1 MSPHGSVRTDVA
13 ARTPSIDDPRLQLEP
28 ASGRSRLWLLLLTV
42 ALPVLL
48 SLLLPLLADGGQP
61 PALRWFAD
69 SLAAPEWLDLLLGP
83 LLVAA
88 VTGAIW
94 FALDRL
100 MHRHRLRLDGAG
112 LGIVTTF
119 YRQHLALPELR
130 LDAARVVAI
139 DEHPELKPM
148 LKSNGMAL
156 PGFRSG
162 WFRSRTFKK
171 LFVASAGGK
180 RLLWLPTTRGHAL
193 LLQVRQPQL
202 LLERLRA
209 LAADAT
215 PVAGMTARP
224 RAR

>member
-1 MSPHGSVRTDVA
+1 MA
-13 ARTPSIDDPRLQLEP
+13 ASDPSTNDPRLQLEP
-28 ASGRSRLWLLLLTV
+28 ASGSSRLWLLLLTV
-42 ALPVLL
+42 IAPVLL
-48 SLLLPLLADGGQP
+48 AAMASLLPGPGPTPYWLP
-61 PALRWFAD
+61 
-69 SLAAPEWLDLLLGP
+69 DLLPPWLVGP
-83 LLVAA
+83 LFVLVL
-88 VTGAIW
+88 TIAIW

-100 MHRHRLRLDGAG
+100 MQRHRLRLDAG
-112 LGIVTTF
+112 MLEIVTTL
-119 YRQHLALPELR
+119 YRQRLPLSDLQ

-139 DEHPELKPM
+139 DERPELKPM

-171 LFVASAGGK
+171 LFVATAGGK

-193 LLQVRQPQL
+193 LLQVRQPQV
-202 LLERLRA
+202 LLERLRE

-215 PVAGMTARP
+215 TGARMTAGA

>member
-1 MSPHGSVRTDVA
+1 MAVRD
-13 ARTPSIDDPRLQLEP
+13 PSANDPRLQLEP
-28 ASGRSRLWLLLLTV
+28 ASGSSRLWLLLLTV
-42 ALPVLL
+42 AVPVLL
-48 SLLLPLLADGGQP
+48 AAMAPLLPGHG
-61 PALRWFAD
+61 PA
-69 SLAAPEWLDLLLGP
+69 PYWLPDLLPPWLVGP
-83 LLVAA
+83 LFVLVLTA
-88 VTGAIW
+88 AIW

-100 MHRHRLRLDGAG
+100 MQRHRLRLDAG
-112 LGIVTTF
+112 MLEIVTTL
-119 YRQHLALPELR
+119 YRQRLPLSDLQ

-139 DEHPELKPM
+139 DERPELKPM

-171 LFVASAGGK
+171 LFVATAGGK

-193 LLQVRQPQL
+193 LLQVRQPQV
-202 LLERLRA
+202 LLERLRE

-215 PVAGMTARP
+215 TGARMTTGA